1 MIADNERPVLD
12 GYTITPKDEA
22 RFWEKVDRDSDPN
35 GCWLWTKAVD
45 QRGGYG
51 AVGLGS
57 SIKRA
62 HRVAWVLTKGPIPEG
77 LVVRHGPQCEDRPGR
92 EGRRC
97 VNPDHLMTGTQGQNL
112 ADKNGGWF
120 RLDPDEIPTS
130 PWLRDAA
137 KAFLQSLVPD
147 GEEGE
152 KANTAEPERT
162 TPKTKPS
169 ST

>member
-22 RFWEKVDRDSDPN
+22 RFWKHVDKVSDPD

-51 AVGLGS
+51 AFGLGS
-57 SIKRA
+57 TIKRA

-77 LVVRHGPQCEDRPGR
+77 QVVRHGPQCEDRPDR

-97 VNPDHLMTGTQGQNL
+97 VNPDHLMTGTQAENL

-120 RLDPDEIPTS
+120 RLDFYDIPTS
-130 PWLRDAA
+130 GSVRDTAQ
-137 KAFLQSLVPD
+137 AFFKNLVPD
-147 GEEGE
+147 ADEGEEIAAG
-152 KANTAEPERT
+152 APERT
-162 TPKTKPS
+162 LKGKAQ